1 MWRGKV
7 EPAGVCN
14 GGVTEM
20 NMGNQIFVIHIL
32 DQENMTWQGQISWL
46 NKEETK
52 SFRSMLEMIK
62 MMDAALAEEKKE
74 AGIVE

>member
-1 MWRGKV
+1 
-7 EPAGVCN
+7 
-14 GGVTEM
+14 M

-62 MMDAALAEEKKE
+62 MMDAALAEGKKE